1 MIVYLHRLGGLI
13 FTKLY
18 NRREIMCLNHTSLY
32 MNSVN
37 KHITASKDDQR
48 NPTEGDRDN
57 RSLYMSPDGEADDD
71 RGNFSLVR

>member
-1 MIVYLHRLGGLI
+1 
-13 FTKLY
+13 
-18 NRREIMCLNHTSLY
+18 MCLNHTSLY